1 MKDCIFKLGKIDKKI
16 IWPFLFA
23 LIQVALNLINNIFP
37 RDKINQIIDNI
48 SISFGTMLVLIIPF
62 FFKGRGKVIKKDEIC
77 TKTNIKYQAIF
88 WAINLFYFMSAVL
101 VFSWKIWC
109 CYFDAQFTFGNKR
122 GL

>member
-48 SISFGTMLVLIIPF
+48 SISFGNMLVLIIPF
-62 FFKGRGKVIKKDEIC
+62 FLKEEEK
-77 TKTNIKYQAIF
+77 
-88 WAINLFYFMSAVL
+88 
-101 VFSWKIWC
+101 
-109 CYFDAQFTFGNKR
+109 
-122 GL
+122 